1 MIFFV
6 IPAYDEEQGVRAVC
20 EAVCGQMDAIGRAFK
35 LAVVDDGSTDGT
47 AAAVTALSQTRPE
60 ITLLRHE
67 HNLGVPQA
75 FRTGL
80 EWAVEGANGDDIVFM
95 LEADRTNDTALIPD
109 MLAAVE
115 RGADAA
121 IASRMI
127 PGGAYVGFPPVRRF
141 CSIAGNLLL
150 RRRHRVPGITDYTM
164 FYRAYRAENLI
175 NLLNGDPGALFRGR
189 GFAVNA
195 LILLC
200 LHRAGAAFSEIPH
213 RYRYN
218 LKESRSKMSLVYNII
233 NYSRVLLSPPR

>member
-6 IPAYDEEQGVRAVC
+6 IPAYDEEHGVHAVC
-20 EAVCGQMDAIGRAFK
+20 EAVCAQMDALGRAFK
-35 LAVVDDGSTDGT
+35 LAVVDDGSADGT
-47 AAAVTALSQTRPE
+47 AAAVKTISATRPE
-60 ITLLRHE
+60 ITLLCHE
-67 HNLGVPQA
+67 RNLGVPRA

-80 EWAVEGANGDDIVFM
+80 EWATAAADSADIIFL

-127 PGGAYVGFPPVRRF
+127 PGGAYVSFPPVRKF
-141 CSIAGNLLL
+141 ISSAGNRLLL
-150 RRRHRVPGITDYTM
+150 RRHRVPGVTDYTM
-164 FYRAYRAENLI
+164 FYRAYRAAALI
-175 NLLNGDPGALFRGR
+175 KLLKDDDGALFQGR

-195 LILLC
+195 QILLR
-200 LHRAGAAFSEIPH
+200 LHSDGATFAEVPH

-218 LKESRSKMSLVYNII
+218 LKESRSKMSLLYNIL
-233 NYSRVLLSPPR
+233 NYSRVLLLTPR